1 MMTDRRVIQVENFTD
16 FNRHDEL
23 ERSDKAHE
31 AAKADIYPALFAP
44 RQSYGCLVYSNGIQ
58 DGGEALREDRELGI
72 DTTISWQ
79 SNKYANQHL
88 ATPITT
94 IQERCRHPKFAR
106 FSDLTITVMNPT
118 GHPGDWFKCKAE
130 FYLYGYFDM
139 DENNFEQVYLVRKSA
154 LFSHILN
161 NRRGVSMQRNTKGQ
175 SFLCVDIGNLR
186 STGAIVWEQCNSSI
200 ERFFS
205 SLDYGKRAV

>member
-1 MMTDRRVIQVENFTD
+1 MTTDRRVIQVEGFTD

-23 ERSDKAHE
+23 ERSDRAHE
-31 AAKADIYPALFAP
+31 AAKVDIYPALFTP
-44 RQSYGCLVYSNGIQ
+44 RRDRGCLVYSNGIQ

-79 SNKYANQHL
+79 SNKYAKWGL

-139 DENNFEQVYLVRKSA
+139 DENRFEKAYL
-154 LFSHILN
+154 I
-161 NRRGVSMQRNTKGQ
+161 RRSTLVAHVLSTEHGVSMGKNTKGQ
-175 SFLCVDIGNLR
+175 SFLCIDIGNLR
-186 STGAIVWEQCNSSI
+186 SAGAIAWEQSGSPI
-200 ERFFS
+200 ERFYS
-205 SLDYGKRAV
+205 SFDCGQGAV